1 MFAHRRLAEGRE
13 RIYFMLFNSYIFM
26 LLFLPL
32 CVAGYFLL
40 NRLGKSSLALL
51 YLLCMSLW
59 FYGANN
65 PAYLVLLCSSVLVNF
80 GFYRLSLCLA
90 GEKRRR
96 AAKYAAVALNLG
108 VLFYFKYYDF
118 FVSSVN
124 SLFHADWTL
133 RHVLLPLGISFF
145 TFQQISFVIDAFN
158 REVKPCSLLEYACFI
173 TFFPQLVAG
182 PIVTHDEL
190 LPQLQDSPRKRF
202 DFENFSRGIYI
213 FAIGLA
219 KKVLIADTLSKCV
232 YVFYAAIAGGSWELV
247 NSTNSLIVMLSYTL
261 EMYFDFSGYSD
272 MAIGIGKMFNIDLPQ
287 NFNSP
292 YKAVTI
298 LDHWKRWHITLTRFL
313 TKYVYIPLGGSRRG
327 TARTYINIMAVYLLS
342 GFWHG
347 AGWTFV
353 CWGALHGLFCVL
365 TRWGKRFFERIPK
378 PVNWFITFA
387 FINLGFIIF
396 RADSIGDAFTII
408 ARIFDFDFGPAAYG
422 VYSGFEV
429 SELLMLLTH
438 LPLVGKFFYWPPLMM
453 IVFLAFCMLLVLVPK
468 NAYEKMCAL
477 RPRPL
482 PMLGIVVLLVW
493 CVFSFG
499 SVSAFLYFNF

>member
-1 MFAHRRLAEGRE
+1 
-13 RIYFMLFNSYIFM
+13 MLFNSYIFV

-32 CVAGYFLL
+32 CVAGYFVL
-40 NRLGKSSLALL
+40 NRLGWTTLALT
-51 YLLCMSLW
+51 YLLGMSLW
-59 FYGANN
+59 FYGANK
-65 PAYLVLLCSSVLVNF
+65 PIYLVLLCSSVLVNY
-80 GFYRLSLCLA
+80 GFYRLSLVLT
-90 GEKRRR
+90 GERRRR
-96 AAKYAAVALNLG
+96 AAKYIAVAVNLG

-118 FVSSVN
+118 FAETVN
-124 SLFHADWTL
+124 SLLRADWTL

-190 LPQLQDSPRKRF
+190 LPQLQDASRKRF
-202 DFENFSRGIYI
+202 DFESFSRGIYI
-213 FAIGLA
+213 FTIGLA

-232 YVFYAAIAGGSWELV
+232 TVFYGSVAAGNWSSV
-247 NSTNSLIVMLSYTL
+247 NSSNALVVMLAYTL

-272 MAIGIGKMFNIDLPQ
+272 MAIGIGRMFNIDLPQ

-327 TARTYINIMAVYLLS
+327 AARTYINVMIVYLLS

-365 TRWGKRFFERIPK
+365 TRAGKRFFDKIPK
-378 PVNWFITFA
+378 PVNWLITFT

-396 RADSIGDAFTII
+396 RADSLSDAFAII
-408 ARIFDFDFGPAAYG
+408 GRIFAFDFGPVAYNI
-422 VYSGFEV
+422 YNGFCLTE
-429 SELLMLLTH
+429 LML
-438 LPLVGKFFYWPPLMM
+438 PLSLIPVVGKYVYWPPMMM
-453 IVFLAFCMLLVLVPK
+453 ILFLVGCMLLVLVPK
-468 NAYEKMCAL
+468 NAYERMTAL
-477 RPRPL
+477 KPRPL
-482 PMLGIVVLLVW
+482 TMLFVSVLFVW
-493 CVFSFG
+493 CVFCFG
-499 SVSAFLYFNF
+499 TVSAFLYFNF